1 MEKTLAALEG
11 LTPADAPYYQ
21 TLRVY
26 RLALIGLT
34 DFQIPI
40 AELLSDKKAAAWI
53 KSRKSPKLSV
63 FEELRFSAALALM
76 RVKTWAKAKDD
87 DAPVFIHRQKVRP
100 DPLAIPGV
108 PARNVASFTQSV
120 FPAPEAFF
128 GEKAAEEIARTTDFV
143 APGIRMGDPVNH
155 CLDVSDVD
163 LEPAEITE
171 ASKPLAGFDVRP
183 WAYFKGECCRG
194 EKLAKDSF
202 LAALFGRFYA
212 PQLNEYAGTHLQLR
226 QQKKCGRVLFHRVC
240 GPLVHAG
247 REIKSPHTG
256 KP

>member
-1 MEKTLAALEG
+1 M
-11 LTPADAPYYQ
+11 
-21 TLRVY
+21 
-26 RLALIGLT
+26 IGLT

-53 KSRKSPKLSV
+53 KSRKPPKLSV

-212 PQLNEYAGTHLQLR
+212 PQLNEYADGVIIPRATAKVRRKAVLTHVQVAPRLDWAELTFRSGSKKVRPGAFSPRLR
-226 QQKKCGRVLFHRVC
+226 AFGACRPGN
-240 GPLVHAG
+240 
-247 REIKSPHTG
+247 
-256 KP
+256 